1 MFRLFRIFNA
11 RHLRRKPLET
21 FLVLLGIALGVAVMV
36 GIDLANQN
44 AIDSFRH
51 SVAMVSGRATHEV
64 IGGPA
69 GVPDSIAAWL
79 MRQPGVEAAPVLE
92 YVALCREADSQAVR
106 LLAIDPLVDA
116 FFRDL
121 TPRRNLAENAAE
133 ADSLAGMKNEQLVQ
147 RLIRLMTMPGQGLI
161 TEALARRLDMR
172 EGEALHILVSGEWK
186 QIVIAGII
194 PSRSDDRLADESLI
208 VVDVATGQELLNRKG
223 FVDRVELIS
232 AGAAVENLASSLPP
246 PLRLSR
252 PQRRSEYVD
261 SMLRSFRLN
270 LTALSLL
277 AVFVGT
283 FLIYN
288 TMMFSVLQRRKDIG
302 ILRSL
307 GVTRKQIVA
316 NLLLESTLLGVI
328 GSGFG
333 LLLGFFL
340 ARHTTQTIG
349 ATIRDLY
356 VYVHIGNVA
365 LYEDILRKGFL
376 LGLVATWLAA
386 LVPVV
391 EAAGIA
397 PVVAM
402 RRSSLELRTSRF
414 APALSAGAVVFLAAA
429 LILAFIP
436 GGIFYGFAAA
446 LALALSAVF
455 ITPSFTMA
463 LTGSLS
469 TAMRRMVDIT
479 GLLATRSIRGA
490 LSRTSVAIAA
500 LMISLSMVLG
510 MQIMINSFRASIN
523 TWVNSVLQAD
533 FYVSP
538 IGGTTARWQAVLPDK
553 LIQKINALPEVEAV
567 NTYRAA
573 EFEYEGR
580 LVYLVSIRA
589 EVLMNRTDF
598 IFKQGRDHENWL
610 ALRRGEVVVSESF
623 AQRFSV
629 AAGDRVELL
638 TAEGPRAFRVAAVF
652 VDYSL
657 DQGQIMMDHAT
668 YAENWGP
675 VRINSAGIFLKTG
688 VAPQIFLS
696 RLNAMSRE
704 EFAVQIS
711 SNRQLRQQ
719 ILEIFDQTFAI
730 TRVLQVLAMLVAF
743 IGIVSAI
750 LSLLIE
756 RTREFGTLRAVG
768 MSLAQMRR
776 MIALES
782 GLMGGLASLLA
793 TPTGFALALI
803 LVHVINVRSFG
814 WSIALQTHPWEY
826 AQMAGLALLAALLAA
841 LYPMWRLK
849 RISIAAALREE

>member
-1 MFRLFRIFNA
+1 
-11 RHLRRKPLET
+11 
-21 FLVLLGIALGVAVMV
+21 
-36 GIDLANQN
+36 
-44 AIDSFRH
+44 
-51 SVAMVSGRATHEV
+51 
-64 IGGPA
+64 
-69 GVPDSIAAWL
+69 
-79 MRQPGVEAAPVLE
+79 LE

-106 LLAIDPLVDA
+106 LLAIDPFADA

-121 TPRRNLAENAAE
+121 APRRNEAGNTAR
-133 ADSLAGMKNEQLVQ
+133 ADSIAGMKNELLVQ
-147 RLIRLMTMPGQGLI
+147 SLIRLMVSPGQGLI
-161 TEALARRLDMR
+161 TEALASRLEIR
-172 EGEALHILVSGEWK
+172 EGETLQILVSGEWK
-186 QIVIAGII
+186 PIAIAGII
-194 PSRSDDRLADESLI
+194 PSRRADQLADENLM
-208 VVDVATGQELLNRKG
+208 VVDVATGQEILNRKG

-232 AGAAVENLASSLPP
+232 AGAAVEKLASSLPP

-252 PQRRSEYVD
+252 PPRRSQYVD

-277 AVFVGT
+277 AVFVGM

-328 GSGFG
+328 GSAFG

-340 ARHTTQTIG
+340 SRYTTQTIG

-356 VYVHIGNVA
+356 VYVQIGDVE
-365 LYEDILRKGFL
+365 LYEEIMRKGFL
-376 LGLVATWLAA
+376 LGLFATWVAA
-386 LVPVV
+386 LVPVL

-414 APALSAGAVVFLAAA
+414 APTLSAGAVVFLAVAA
-429 LILAFIP
+429 ILAFIP

-455 ITPSFTMA
+455 FTPAFTMA

-469 TAMRRMVDIT
+469 TVVRRMVDIT
-479 GLLATRSIRGA
+479 VLLAARSIRGA

-500 LMISLSMVLG
+500 LTISLSMVLG
-510 MQIMINSFRASIN
+510 MQIMINSFRASIH
-523 TWVNSVLQAD
+523 TWINSVLQAD
-533 FYVSP
+533 FYISP

-553 LIQKINALPEVEAV
+553 LIHEINALPEVKAV

-589 EVLMNRTDF
+589 DVLMDRTDF
-598 IFKQGRDHENWL
+598 IFKQGRDSENWQ
-610 ALRRGEVVVSESF
+610 ALQRGEVFVSESF

-629 AAGDRVELL
+629 TAGDRVELL
-638 TAEGPRAFRVAAVF
+638 TATGSRAFRVAAVF

-675 VRINSAGIFLKTG
+675 VRINSAGIFLKSG

-696 RLNAMSRE
+696 RLRAMSRE
-704 EFAVQIS
+704 EFAVQVS

-743 IGIVSAI
+743 IGIVSAM

-776 MIALES
+776 TIALES
-782 GLMGGLASLLA
+782 SLMGGLASLLA
-793 TPTGFALALI
+793 APAGFALALI
-803 LVHVINVRSFG
+803 LVRVINVRSFG
-814 WSIALQTHPWEY
+814 WSIALQTHPSEY
-826 AQMAGLALLAALLAA
+826 AQMAALALLAALLAA